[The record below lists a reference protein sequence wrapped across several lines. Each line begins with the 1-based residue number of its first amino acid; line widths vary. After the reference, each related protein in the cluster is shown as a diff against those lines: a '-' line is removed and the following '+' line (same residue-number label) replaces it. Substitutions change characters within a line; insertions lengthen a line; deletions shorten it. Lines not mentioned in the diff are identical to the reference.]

1 MKTFAFFAIPCL
13 LLQGCVGGVVV
24 KTRTTVIN
32 DPVIPFYSE
41 IPQPT
46 SRKDLP
52 GATNEAAYTPDIL
65 RKYWNG
71 PDLVSHG
78 AGSDEIWTYKSR
90 LIWKGV
96 VPFVIVPIPLIL
108 PVAREKVCLTLRD
121 GDVVS
126 GSTTRSHTAG
136 GTYGVILTPDGSGR
150 WGVMSWNEDSTNSP
164 LYDRGD

>member
-32 DPVIPFYSE
+32 DPVIPFYAE

-46 SRKDLP
+46 SKSDSP
-52 GATNEAAYTPDIL
+52 EATNAVVYTPDML
-65 RKYWNG
+65 RKYWDS

-78 AGSDEIWTYKSR
+78 EGAEEIWTYKSR

-96 VPFVIVPIPLIL
+96 IPFVVLPIPLI
-108 PVAREKVCLTLRD
+108 
-121 GDVVS
+121 
-126 GSTTRSHTAG
+126 
-136 GTYGVILTPDGSGR
+136 
-150 WGVMSWNEDSTNSP
+150 
-164 LYDRGD
+164 